1 MDFSW
6 FGITV
11 IDIGIV
17 SIGVIGF
24 AWLFRRIAILEREN
38 GKLQA
43 EVNTLTKENQAL
55 QEEFEKECQKLK
67 AEFEQEN
74 GALRQ
79 KFEQENGALRQK
91 FEQENGALRQ
101 DLNVMA
107 ARYAEIKEMLTLLLK
122 RENAIE

>member
-38 GKLQA
+38 GRRQA
-43 EVNTLTKENQAL
+43 EVDALTKKNRD
-55 QEEFEKECQKLK
+55 
-67 AEFEQEN
+67 
-74 GALRQ
+74 LRQ
-79 KFEQENGALRQK
+79 E
-91 FEQENGALRQ
+91 
-101 DLNVMA
+101 LNILA
-107 ARYAEIKEMLTLLLK
+107 ARYTEIKEMLTLLLK
-122 RENAIE
+122 RENFIQ

>member
-38 GKLQA
+38 GRLQA
-43 EVNTLTKENQAL
+43 EVDALTKEVDRLTKEVDAFTKENQ
-55 QEEFEKECQKLK
+55 
-67 AEFEQEN
+67 N
-74 GALRQ
+74 LRQ
-79 KFEQENGALRQK
+79 E
-91 FEQENGALRQ
+91 
-101 DLNVMA
+101 LNILA
-107 ARYAEIKEMLTLLLK
+107 ARYTEIKEMLTLLLK
-122 RENAIE
+122 RENFIQ

>member
-17 SIGVIGF
+17 SIGIIGF

-38 GKLQA
+38 GRLQA
-43 EVNTLTKENQAL
+43 ENGRLQAEIDRLTKEVDRLTKENQD
-55 QEEFEKECQKLK
+55 
-67 AEFEQEN
+67 
-74 GALRQ
+74 LRQ
-79 KFEQENGALRQK
+79 E
-91 FEQENGALRQ
+91 
-101 DLNVMA
+101 LNVLA

-122 RENAIE
+122 RENFV

>member
-1 MDFSW
+1 MEFSW

-17 SIGVIGF
+17 SIGIIGF

-38 GKLQA
+38 GRLQA
-43 EVNTLTKENQAL
+43 EVDRLTKENQAL
-55 QEEFEKECQKLK
+55 REENQALRQEFEIERQALK

-74 GALRQ
+74 A
-79 KFEQENGALRQK
+79 
-91 FEQENGALRQ
+91 ALRQ

-107 ARYAEIKEMLTLLLK
+107 ARYAEIKEMLVLLLK
-122 RENAIE
+122 REDFIE